1 MNNNISSQCVI
12 DLNKSF
18 RKAEEKGHFKVT
30 MVIVIVPFS
39 SYKSSEALIRLVLG
53 MSSVANV
60 FRRHGSP

>member
-1 MNNNISSQCVI
+1 MCYR
-12 DLNKSF
+12 F
-18 RKAEEKGHFKVT
+18 KAQEKEHFKVT